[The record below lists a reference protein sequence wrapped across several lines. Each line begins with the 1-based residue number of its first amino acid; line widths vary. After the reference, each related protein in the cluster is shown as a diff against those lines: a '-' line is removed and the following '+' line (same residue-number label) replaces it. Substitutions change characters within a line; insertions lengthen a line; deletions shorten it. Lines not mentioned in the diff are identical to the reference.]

1 MTEKLILMHE
11 NTPYFIFPLFET
23 FGGGGG
29 RPPCGAAPD
38 RPYSIL
44 GDVWI

>member
-11 NTPYFIFPLFET
+11 NTPYYFFSFFET
-23 FGGGGG
+23 FTGGG